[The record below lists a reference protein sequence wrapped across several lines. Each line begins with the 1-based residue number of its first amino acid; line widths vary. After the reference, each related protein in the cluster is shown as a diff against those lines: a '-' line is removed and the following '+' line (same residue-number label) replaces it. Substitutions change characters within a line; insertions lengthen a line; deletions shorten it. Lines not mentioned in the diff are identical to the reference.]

1 MPRATPQAAP
11 LAAQRP
17 GPLEQSQATA
27 AVAPL
32 PPIPVTA
39 TGLEALLRLEG
50 EARDALSVADLR
62 HLVANETWKFV
73 RAGQVFIFEL
83 DGGEARITTVSSL
96 SSFDRNAP
104 LIRTLEG
111 AVDRL
116 GKPAGLDRMSEF
128 HLDGLVDALA
138 GDTIDYPLK
147 EMVWVPF
154 VDRRGNLFGGM
165 LIARDVAWQANDIKI
180 AERLAR
186 TYAHA
191 WAALKAE
198 PHWLADL
205 SLQRHRAAV
214 GIGLAMLLAL
224 AVVPVPMSALVPAEI
239 VARDPEVVAA
249 PIDGVIGAVHVSPNS
264 AVERNAQLVS
274 FVATDLRNRLNIAE
288 NEVLVAE
295 ARVKRSQQNALR
307 DPDARRELAIASAE
321 LEVRTAERDYA
332 RDLVAKS
339 VVRAGRSGIALF
351 GDSRELIGRPV
362 RVGERL
368 LEIAQRELVQVR
380 IDAPVGDALLLT
392 DKAPVT
398 VYLDSDPFRPFEAKI
413 ERADYRAREVEGRR
427 LSIRA
432 MAVLTETG
440 IPPPRLGVR
449 GTARVY
455 GSTVPLGVYL
465 FRRPIAAARQW
476 LGI

>member
-1 MPRATPQAAP
+1 MADRDTEISRDGTPGARTSIPGAEPSPRSRA
-11 LAAQRP
+11 RRK
-17 GPLEQSQATA
+17 LEVRTEPR
-27 AVAPL
+27 VWLYPF
-32 PPIPVTA
+32 
-39 TGLEALLRLEG
+39 LL
-50 EARDALSVADLR
+50 
-62 HLVANETWKFV
+62 
-73 RAGQVFIFEL
+73 
-83 DGGEARITTVSSL
+83 
-96 SSFDRNAP
+96 
-104 LIRTLEG
+104 
-111 AVDRL
+111 
-116 GKPAGLDRMSEF
+116 
-128 HLDGLVDALA
+128 LA
-138 GDTIDYPLK
+138 G
-147 EMVWVPF
+147 
-154 VDRRGNLFGGM
+154 
-165 LIARDVAWQANDIKI
+165 A
-180 AERLAR
+180 
-186 TYAHA
+186 
-191 WAALKAE
+191 
-198 PHWLADL
+198 
-205 SLQRHRAAV
+205 S
-214 GIGLAMLLAL
+214 
-224 AVVPVPMSALVPAEI
+224 
-239 VARDPEVVAA
+239 
-249 PIDGVIGAVHVSPNS
+249 
-264 AVERNAQLVS
+264 
-274 FVATDLRNRLNIAE
+274 
-288 NEVLVAE
+288 VLVAE